1 MKMGRSMFLKLDGV
15 RGNSM
20 KPGHVGSIEIS
31 GFTWGNERRQLA
43 ASIAGPGKITIND
56 LTIFKPPDVASP
68 PPPVAAAPGLD
79 VFKRTAETPFH
90 FHAFLADPSSEKR
103 NRKIDELLER
113 PGYAAWWA
121 TRLSDWTGNNARNA
135 GERQELLSICNELR
149 YSAVRFVQQ

>member
-68 PPPVAAAPGLD
+68 RLRSASASGQ
-79 VFKRTAETPFH
+79 H
-90 FHAFLADPSSEKR
+90 FPEGSVTVEEFSK
-103 NRKIDELLER
+103 
-113 PGYAAWWA
+113 
-121 TRLSDWTGNNARNA
+121 TGT
-135 GERQELLSICNELR
+135 LLSTAIIKLR
-149 YSAVRFVQQ
+149 SILIDFVSASGSMPPSQHGFTEAVALNFASYEISRS